1 MTNLTKRVD
10 VLEKIISKGRKQSLW
25 VEHAPDGGLVHDGQ
39 HYADADGLLNAL
51 GLKPDDAI
59 LISWRQGESRDERP
73 GHAS

>member
-1 MTNLTKRVD
+1 MSNLTKRVD
-10 VLEKIISKGRKQSLW
+10 VLEKESGKGKKQSLW

-51 GLKPDDAI
+51 GLEADDVI

-73 GHAS
+73 